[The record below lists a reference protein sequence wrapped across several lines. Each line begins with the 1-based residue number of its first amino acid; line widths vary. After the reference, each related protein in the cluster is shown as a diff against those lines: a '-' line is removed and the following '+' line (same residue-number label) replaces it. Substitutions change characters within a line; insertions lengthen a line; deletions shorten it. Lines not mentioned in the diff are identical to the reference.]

1 MRRSSSALI
10 WLLTGSIVGAC
21 AELSQAEWKRII
33 CNGNRLTVAAL
44 FNDRTTFA
52 WIIVICYFAGAGASF
67 WAWTSAESRERRFW
81 LATAIL
87 LVLLGLNKELD
98 LKNALT
104 QSARAV
110 VRFLGLYEH
119 RRLMQGGF
127 LLLLGTT
134 GVMAAFLLAGWL
146 RRSSRSARTATVGI
160 ALLFAF
166 VILRAAS
173 FHHIDQWVT
182 IDVAGLRIGWWL
194 ELAGIAV
201 IGVSALLY
209 RGRPNRRRPGR

>member
-1 MRRSSSALI
+1 M
-10 WLLTGSIVGAC
+10 
-21 AELSQAEWKRII
+21 
-33 CNGNRLTVAAL
+33 TVAAL

-52 WIIVICYFAGAGASF
+52 WVIVVCYFAGAGASVG
-67 WAWTSAESRERRFW
+67 AWTRAESRERRFW

-98 LKNALT
+98 LQNALT

-110 VRFLGLYEH
+110 VRNLGLYEH

-146 RRSSRSARTATVGI
+146 RRSSRSARTAAVGI

-166 VILRAAS
+166 VIMRAAS
-173 FHHIDQWVT
+173 FHHIDRWVT
-182 IDVAGLRIGWWL
+182 IDVAGLRSGLWL

-209 RGRPNRRRPGR
+209 RGRSNRRRPGK